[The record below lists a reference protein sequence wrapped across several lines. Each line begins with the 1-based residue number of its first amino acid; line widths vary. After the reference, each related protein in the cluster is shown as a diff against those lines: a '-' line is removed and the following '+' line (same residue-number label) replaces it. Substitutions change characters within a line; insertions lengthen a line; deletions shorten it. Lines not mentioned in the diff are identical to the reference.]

1 MRYKQNTPNKSK
13 RSRKK
18 LIILLT
24 CVVLALIAATLLWI
38 NYSRGKSIDDQKA
51 KDEAQTSSAKKSAES
66 ELNSDVESKPV
77 SPSGELKQDVPSST
91 NRSVSITSAS
101 QADGNV
107 TAVAKLSDG
116 NGDCIFTYTI
126 EQDKPVIRRAT
137 TTNSVCT
144 ASAPEVE
151 FSRLGVWTLNVTAYV
166 DGKKMEANQNVT
178 IN

>member
-1 MRYKQNTPNKSK
+1 MRYQQNTPNKSK

-18 LIILLT
+18 LVILLT
-24 CVVLALIAATLLWI
+24 CVVLALIAATLIWI
-38 NYSRGKSIDDQKA
+38 NYSRGKSVDDQKA

-77 SPSGELKQDVPSST
+77 SPSGELKQDVPTSA
-91 NRSVSITSAS
+91 NRFISITSAS

-107 TAVAKLSDG
+107 TATAKISGG
-116 NGDCIFTYTI
+116 NGDCVFTYSI
-126 EQDKPVIRRAT
+126 EQDKPVTRREAS
-137 TTNSVCT
+137 TNSVCT

-151 FSRLGVWTLNVTAYV
+151 FSRLGVWNLNVTAYI